1 MYSDQTWIKLNHFP
15 VEKLFLLLFYHLSI
29 GLFKLL
35 LLFGYPQLKFKSQTF
50 TILFRKLVLFLFN
63 LLENYLIQLVL
74 KVVDML
80 VFDRQQFFQILYF
93 IPQHI
98 NYFIFHKSLL
108 VLLYLVV
115 RATQST
121 IYVLAIQNLDKL
133 LNNNLYIILAEFH
146 PFNYLYSHTFI
157 YLL

>member
-1 MYSDQTWIKLNHFP
+1 
-15 VEKLFLLLFYHLSI
+15 
-29 GLFKLL
+29 
-35 LLFGYPQLKFKSQTF
+35 
-50 TILFRKLVLFLFN
+50 
-63 LLENYLIQLVL
+63 
-74 KVVDML
+74 ML